1 MNKSTLRC
9 SIKAVGGWGQNFTN
23 WEELSDLLTTGST
36 VENTATSPKPEIIP
50 ANERRRAPLPVKLA
64 IESSWQ
70 ATQSADIDPKDL
82 ACVFV
87 SGIGDTQ
94 LTDYM
99 CKVLATENMQL
110 SPTKFHNSVHNA
122 AAGYW
127 TISTGCMKA
136 ANSVAGFNESV
147 PLALLEAITQC
158 VQENISVLIT
168 FYDAPSSEVLKP
180 LLKNEQ
186 SFAISL
192 IIQPYN
198 ASNDIQSENVSLEI
212 DVLPEACEW
221 PTLALEEEL
230 SKCYQTNPVARIL
243 ALLDVIARKT
253 SGSIKLPMSN
263 ETTLQLTVN
272 HPISVNHPAS
282 INHSN

>member
-1 MNKSTLRC
+1 MSKQTMHC
-9 SIKAVGGWGQNFTN
+9 SIKAIGGWGKNFTN
-23 WEELSDLLTTGST
+23 WQELSELLTTGRT
-36 VENTATSPKPEIIP
+36 QENTAASPKPGIIP

-64 IESSWQ
+64 VESSWQ
-70 ATQSADIDPKDL
+70 ATQAAGIAPNEL

-147 PLALLEAITQC
+147 PLALLEAVTQC
-158 VQENISVLIT
+158 IQEHIPMLIT

-186 SFAISL
+186 AFAISL
-192 IIQPYN
+192 VIEPLESN
-198 ASNDIQSENVSLEI
+198 VDSSSNDDVSLAVE
-212 DVLPEACEW
+212 VLSESCEW
-221 PTLALEEEL
+221 PALSMETEL
-230 SKCYQTNPVARIL
+230 RECYETNPVARIL
-243 ALLDVIARKT
+243 SLLNAIAAKT
-253 SGSIKLPMSN
+253 SNTVKLPLSN
-263 ETTLQLTVN
+263 ETTLQLIV
-272 HPISVNHPAS
+272 
-282 INHSN
+282 NHSN

>member
-1 MNKSTLRC
+1 MSNKKMRC
-9 SIKAVGGWGQNFTN
+9 SVKAIGGWGQNYTN
-23 WEELSDLLTTGST
+23 WAELSELITTGST
-36 VENTATSPKPEIIP
+36 AENTTTSPKPEIIP

-64 IESSWQ
+64 VESSWQ
-70 ATQSADIDPKDL
+70 ATQAAGLDPKDL

-87 SGIGDTQ
+87 SGLGDTQ

-147 PLALLEAITQC
+147 SLALFEAFCQC
-158 VQENISVLIT
+158 IEENVPVLIT
-168 FYDAPSSEVLKP
+168 FYDSQVSEILKP

-186 SFAISL
+186 SFSAS
-192 IIQPYN
+192 IIIEPCVSDADQN
-198 ASNDIQSENVSLEI
+198 ILEMQVSSETSDWPELKLE
-212 DVLPEACEW
+212 AN
-221 PTLALEEEL
+221 LE
-230 SKCYQTNPVARIL
+230 KNYQQNPSARIL
-243 ALLDVIARKT
+243 AVLKMLTAKSRDSVTLPLSTETSILLT
-253 SGSIKLPMSN
+253 LSN
-263 ETTLQLTVN
+263 PN
-272 HPISVNHPAS
+272 YRA
-282 INHSN
+282 

>member
-1 MNKSTLRC
+1 MNKSTLLC

-23 WEELSDLLTTGST
+23 WEELSELITTGST

-64 IESSWQ
+64 VESSWQ
-70 ATQSADIDPKDL
+70 ATQSADMDPKDL

-99 CKVLATENMQL
+99 CKVLATESMQL

-168 FYDAPSSEVLKP
+168 FYDAPSSEILKP

-186 SFAISL
+186 AFAVSL

-198 ASNDIQSENVSLEI
+198 ASNDIQSENVLLEI
-212 DVLPEACEW
+212 DVLPETCEW
-221 PTLALEEEL
+221 PSLALGEEL

-243 ALLDVIARKT
+243 ALLDVIARKKT
-253 SGSIKLPMSN
+253 GSIKLPMSN
-263 ETTLQLTVN
+263 ETTLRLAVN
-272 HPISVNHPAS
+272 HPPS
-282 INHSN
+282 IIHSN

>member
-1 MNKSTLRC
+1 MSKQTMHC
-9 SIKAVGGWGQNFTN
+9 SIKAIGGWGKNYTN
-23 WEELSDLLTTGST
+23 WQELSELLTTGST
-36 VENTATSPKPEIIP
+36 QENTAASPKPEIIP

-64 IESSWQ
+64 VESSWQ
-70 ATQSADIDPKDL
+70 ATQAAGIDPKEL

-147 PLALLEAITQC
+147 PLALLEAVTQC
-158 VQENISVLIT
+158 IQEHIPMLIT

-186 SFAISL
+186 AFAVSL
-192 IIQPYN
+192 VIEPLAPN
-198 ASNDIQSENVSLEI
+198 AESSANDDKDDNVSLAVE
-212 DVLPEACEW
+212 VLSETCEW
-221 PTLALEEEL
+221 STLEIETEL
-230 SKCYQTNPVARIL
+230 SECYETNPVARIL
-243 ALLDVIARKT
+243 PLLNAIATKT
-253 SGSIKLPMSN
+253 SNSIKLPLSN
-263 ETTLQLTVN
+263 KTTLQLTVN
-272 HPISVNHPAS
+272 H
-282 INHSN
+282 SN